1 MGNIDLSSRPSFYS
15 REYLMK
21 FIALMI
27 AGCAA
32 VLPCASTWATELLF
46 DPSIM
51 SIPHYEKNAQ
61 MKITNHEIHPITWR
75 IKVFRWTHDQRGVQ
89 RLTPTR
95 AIIVSHAEVRL
106 LPKQYKIITIRRR
119 YVASIRQENS
129 YRIILSSAPIK
140 KNNATVSFNYNLPIF
155 INPKE
160 KSMNMR
166 QVFFS
171 PRAGI
176 VKARLE
182 NKGTLHSFVENIV
195 VQGVDATDKEI
206 FVISQPGWYVLPG
219 NRTEYAFQVSA
230 RDCSSSAKI
239 FIRTA
244 LKSGKVLEHQT
255 SNMSCDSNIDN
266 TLYIDPNSKVK
277 PYQ

>member
-1 MGNIDLSSRPSFYS
+1 
-15 REYLMK
+15 
-21 FIALMI
+21 MI

-32 VLPCASTWATELLF
+32 VFPCASTWASELLF

-51 SIPHYEKNAQ
+51 NIPHYKNNVQ

-106 LPKQYKIITIRRR
+106 SPRKYKIITIRRR
-119 YVASIRQENS
+119 YVASIRQEDS
-129 YRIILSSAPIK
+129 YRMILSSAPIEK
-140 KNNATVSFNYNLPIF
+140 DKLTVSFNYNLPIF

-160 KSMNMR
+160 KLINMR
-166 QVFFS
+166 QVFSS

-176 VKARLE
+176 MKVRLE

-219 NRTEYAFQVSA
+219 NRTEYAFQISA

-244 LKSGKVLEHQT
+244 LKSGKVLEHQMN
-255 SNMSCDSNIDN
+255 SMSCDSNIDS
-266 TLYIDPNSKVK
+266 TYYIDPNSQVQ
-277 PYQ
+277 PHQ